1 MCRHLNKDTPIDWT
15 TPMTRRTLGR
25 RLRARARGEC
35 GFTLVETIFAIT
47 VIFGSLLALAYTAT
61 IGFGYGDI
69 ARQKTAAT
77 GVANQLMEEIRGL
90 AYDTLAKGMLTSDL
104 AIEAASPTGLI
115 KSCGT
120 PVVYRYVSCTAGS
133 TPGSGEKIV
142 GSTSAASPTVP
153 LVPHQGT
160 IVVNHITY
168 SWSTFVSNNC
178 PVVDAANGCSSVNP
192 FRVTVGV
199 KWTGGTAT
207 LNKVVQIQSLF
218 FSPTGCLSTATHP
231 FATPCQPFFFG
242 EATVPQGQITINA
255 VNGGI
260 QGTTFQTGTLYTGQ
274 VETNVQQEQLSQVQ
288 GGYTPVGVSLT
299 DGSGTTTAGAIS
311 ETTTAADSDPGSS
324 SVSAYATRTLTVP
337 TASMLS
343 SPSSGS
349 TQITLTTPAGDSAR
363 NDSTTSAGGTNVC
376 PPPTDTAEADGL
388 PCGGSRQ
395 QQGGVLTA
403 VLNMGGFASSLGSAT
418 LAQAGVASS
427 LPNKVFG
434 NRVVNPTSGTM
445 CTPASGMDGCLE
457 QTGFRR
463 FGTITLG
470 GLPSA
475 MTAPANWSS
484 GTGFL
489 SIVGYQDQVAA
500 AVGKQS
506 TSTLVPAPSASV
518 TAGTVS
524 YWNGS
529 NYTTVAATAA
539 ALTILN
545 ASSSFSQTIGG
556 HTIVVTIAT
565 VPASMTAAT
574 TSISPSS
581 AALSIAQASAQA
593 TPPRVTLSYTVAL
606 DGTNV
611 VELQISVDLRTM
623 EARGVYGAAPSAGS

>member
-1 MCRHLNKDTPIDWT
+1 
-15 TPMTRRTLGR
+15 MTRRTLAR
-25 RLRARARGEC
+25 RLRAQMRGER
-35 GFTLVETIFAIT
+35 GFTLVETVFAIT

-61 IGFGYGDI
+61 IGFGYGDL

-90 AYDTLAKGMLTSDL
+90 AYDTTAKGMLTSDL
-104 AIEAASPTGLI
+104 TAEAASSSGLI
-115 KSCGT
+115 KGCGT
-120 PVVYRYVSCTAGS
+120 PIVYRYVSCTAGS

-142 GSTSAASPTVP
+142 NSSSAANPTVP

-168 SWSTFVSNNC
+168 SWSTYVSNNC
-178 PVVDAANGCSSVNP
+178 PVVDAANGCATVNP
-192 FRVTVGV
+192 YRITVRIT
-199 KWTGGTAT
+199 WTGGKSAP
-207 LNKVVQIQSLF
+207 NKVVQIQSLF
-218 FSPTGCLSTATHP
+218 FSPTGCRSTATHP

-242 EATVPQGQITINA
+242 ESTVPQGQITIDS
-255 VNGGI
+255 VPGGVGI
-260 QGTTFQTGTLYTGQ
+260 QGTTFQTGTLLTGQ
-274 VETNVQQEQLSQVQ
+274 VETDVQQEQLSQVQ

-299 DGSGTTTAGAIS
+299 DGSGTGTAGAIS

-324 SVSAYATRTLTVP
+324 SVSAYATRTLTAP
-337 TASMLS
+337 TASSLS
-343 SPSSGS
+343 SPTSGS
-349 TQITLTTPAGDSAR
+349 TQITLTSPAGDSAR
-363 NDSTTSAGGTNVC
+363 SDSTTSAGGTNVC
-376 PPPTDTAEADGL
+376 PPPTDTAETDNL

-395 QQGGVLTA
+395 QQAGNLTA
-403 VLNMGGFASSLGSAT
+403 VLNMGGFASSLGAAT
-418 LAQAGVASS
+418 LAQAGVASG

-445 CTPASGMDGCLE
+445 CTPATGMDGCLE

-475 MTAPANWSS
+475 MAAPANWNST
-484 GTGFL
+484 TGFL
-489 SIVGYQDQVAA
+489 SIVGYRDQVQA

-529 NYTTVAATAA
+529 NYTTVSATAA
-539 ALTILN
+539 ALTGLN

-556 HTIVVTIAT
+556 HTVVVTIAT
-565 VPASMTAAT
+565 VPANMSAAT
-574 TSISPSS
+574 TSISPSA
-581 AALSIAQASAQA
+581 AALSITQVSAQA
-593 TPPRVTLSYTVAL
+593 TPPRVTLSYTIVL

-623 EARGVYGAAPSAGS
+623 EARGVYAAAPSAGS